1 MKNRQ
6 LTPQMDSLVK
16 MLAEIMAEQWF
27 KEQKEKLNAKSLP
40 VCQVQHRETNGI
52 IH

>member
-16 MLAEIMAEQWF
+16 MLAEIMAGTQR
-27 KEQKEKLNAKSLP
+27 
-40 VCQVQHRETNGI
+40 VVNGRVKPAFPYLAA
-52 IH
+52 